1 MREQMLKQS
10 NKKLKRQMIIA
21 GVLLLFCACLCI
33 PYLLGKNKKAV
44 EIDSL
49 RDGMDFDEFLDL
61 EEYDEL
67 EGKYVSLDVQYV
79 LDKYYKKTNSSSQVT
94 DYGFLVY
101 DEESGYMLGIYV
113 SKSDANDTWSDLEE
127 DTYDYLSGETD
138 REPKAVTIKGT
149 FRKMDGAELRG
160 FKTTAEDW
168 AENVFDWDMEERTL
182 MYTIDTSTGL
192 LASEVWVAMM
202 AVLMYIFGLWFVIAL
217 IMLISK
223 APVRKINK
231 FMKKNGID
239 ESEADADF
247 ASAKIIKNVHVGR
260 KYTFFIGASN
270 WDMFKNTDLVW
281 AYYYRRTGRNSISR
295 INAYHYNKK
304 ASYINLSRPVAEEV
318 LGYYAQILPQIIV
331 GYSAD
336 LEKEYMKDFN
346 TFLSHRYTPAMNG
359 QDYAAQT
366 VTTQTATAQDKESGL
381 DTYSPVFKETGDYA
395 VKLTY
400 VNPERKVAAI
410 KAVREMGGY
419 GLAEAKDIVD
429 NSGVVLKN
437 VSYNAA
443 EEAKKVLAQY
453 ECTVD
458 IVNVA
463 EL

>member
-1 MREQMLKQS
+1 MREQMLKLS

-21 GVLLLFCACLCI
+21 GIFLLICACLCI
-33 PYLLGKNKKAV
+33 PYFLSKNRKAV

-49 RDGMDFDEFLDL
+49 RDGMPFDEFLDL
-61 EEYDEL
+61 DEYDEL

-79 LDKYYKKTNSSSQVT
+79 LDKYYKKTNSSKQVT

-101 DEESGYMLGIYV
+101 DGESGYMLGIYV
-113 SKSDANDTWSDLEE
+113 SKSDANDVWLDLEE
-127 DTYDYLSGETD
+127 DTYDYLSGETN

-168 AENVFDWDMEERTL
+168 AENVFGWDMEERTL

-202 AVLMYIFGLWFVIAL
+202 GVLVYGFGLWFVIVL
-217 IMLISK
+217 IMMLSK
-223 APVRKINK
+223 EPVRKINK
-231 FMKKNGID
+231 FMKKNGIV

-247 ASAKIIKNVHVGR
+247 ASAKIIKNVYVGR
-260 KYTFFIGASN
+260 KYTFFIGACN

-281 AYYYRRTGRNSISR
+281 AYYYRRTGRYAVSR

-304 ASYINLSRPVAEEV
+304 ASYINLSRAVAEEV
-318 LGYYAQILPQIIV
+318 LEYYAQILPQIIV

-336 LEKEYMKDFN
+336 LEKEYMKNFN
-346 TFLSHRYTPAMNG
+346 TFLSHRYNPAMSG
-359 QDYAAQT
+359 QNDAAQT
-366 VTTQTATAQDKESGL
+366 AAAEDKGSGF
-381 DTYSPVFKETGDYA
+381 DTYSPVFTETGEYA

-400 VNPERKVAAI
+400 VNQERLVATI

-419 GLAEAKDIVD
+419 GLAEAKAIVES
-429 NSGVVLKN
+429 SGVVLKN

-443 EEAKKVLAQY
+443 EEAKKELAQFD
-453 ECTVD
+453 CTVD
-458 IVNVA
+458 IVNVT